1 MHSAGLRPQAVQWT
15 HTHSSPS
22 VTATTA
28 RCGWIRWTLWTAA
41 GPRGGPAVDHSSGQ
55 FTPPT
60 VRQQGTRSSKEL
72 GGRCSWWPPARHA
85 FSHTERGTRQ
95 RSVLRE
101 LGSQTRNGDDAGR
114 WPVRGGNGDWIVVP
128 GAGGTRTTHLA
139 AHRLGGR
146 RPAAVASVD
155 AGCPSASHIGFIFPV
170 QPTAAVLSSA
180 GRSQGR
186 CRGGPRPRRTAGRRT
201 SSWRRSPVSES
212 EALGRGWPPGPRK
225 HSRTAGLQERVR
237 RRRRLEARESR
248 HDLRLRQ
255 LSAHDRRR
263 TTRRGEPQARSVCI
277 RIAKVFF
284 SF

>member
-41 GPRGGPAVDHSSGQ
+41 GPRGGPAVGHSSGQ

-72 GGRCSWWPPARHA
+72 GGRRSWWPPARHA

-155 AGCPSASHIGFIFPV
+155 AGCPSASHIGFSPYSR
-170 QPTAAVLSSA
+170 QPPSSLQPAVRKGGAAAARGRDARPGAAQARGGVLRSRSRRTWEAAV
-180 GRSQGR
+180 R
-186 CRGGPRPRRTAGRRT
+186 
-201 SSWRRSPVSES
+201 
-212 EALGRGWPPGPRK
+212 

-237 RRRRLEARESR
+237 RRRRLETRESR

-263 TTRRGEPQARSVCI
+263 TTR
-277 RIAKVFF
+277 
-284 SF
+284 

>member
-1 MHSAGLRPQAVQWT
+1 MD
-15 HTHSSPS
+15 
-22 VTATTA
+22 
-28 RCGWIRWTLWTAA
+28 TLDTVWTAA
-41 GPRGGPAVDHSSGQ
+41 GPRGGPAVGHSSGQ

-72 GGRCSWWPPARHA
+72 GGRRSWWPPARHA

-170 QPTAAVLSSA
+170 QPAAAVLSSA
-180 GRSQGR
+180 GRDARPGAAQA
-186 CRGGPRPRRTAGRRT
+186 RGGVLRSRSRRT
-201 SSWRRSPVSES
+201 W
-212 EALGRGWPPGPRK
+212 EAAVR

-263 TTRRGEPQARSVCI
+263 TTRRGEPQARSVWI
-277 RIAKVFF
+277 RIAKFFFF